1 VGPECISQGAGIC
14 AGTIAP
20 GCRKR
25 WLVLLVSAPLGSRS
39 CQAGRNY
46 KTRGCAASCCII
58 PDLLH
63 PPPQLGS
70 GAEAAD
76 PGGRG
81 GFRREKMGRGITEA
95 IVSRRLSGTTMRAAN
110 MASSIGSNTGSDRS
124 ADYRGRSINLE
135 KNKDHKSLK
144 QRRRKTLA

>member
-1 VGPECISQGAGIC
+1 MGPECISQGAGIC

-63 PPPQLGS
+63 HL
-70 GAEAAD
+70 AAAWER
-76 PGGRG
+76 GGG
-81 GFRREKMGRGITEA
+81 GFRRLRWAGGSERQPSPGA
-95 IVSRRLSGTTMRAAN
+95 CSGPP
-110 MASSIGSNTGSDRS
+110 
-124 ADYRGRSINLE
+124 
-135 KNKDHKSLK
+135 
-144 QRRRKTLA
+144 

>member
-1 VGPECISQGAGIC
+1 MGPECISQGAGIC

-63 PPPQLGS
+63 PPPQLGEQ

-76 PGGRG
+76 PGAGAASGGRRWAG
-81 GFRREKMGRGITEA
+81 GSH
-95 IVSRRLSGTTMRAAN
+95 VPPS
-110 MASSIGSNTGSDRS
+110 ASAGSE
-124 ADYRGRSINLE
+124 LP
-135 KNKDHKSLK
+135 
-144 QRRRKTLA
+144 